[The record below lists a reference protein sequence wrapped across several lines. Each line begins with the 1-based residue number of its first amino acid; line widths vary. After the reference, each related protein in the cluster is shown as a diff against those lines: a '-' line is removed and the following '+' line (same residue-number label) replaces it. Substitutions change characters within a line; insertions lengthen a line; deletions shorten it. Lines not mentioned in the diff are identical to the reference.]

1 MRRKEVESKVEPK
14 GRVRAVDFGSN
25 TSFQRSKS
33 AILVSISVS
42 FNCTILASVLNLCPS
57 CCLSLV
63 SSKYFAPRASDIQ
76 TERKKHAE
84 W

>member
-1 MRRKEVESKVEPK
+1 MSRRKEVERKVEPK
-14 GRVRAVDFGSN
+14 GRVRAADFRSN
-25 TSFQRSKS
+25 TYFRSKS

-42 FNCTILASVLNLCPS
+42 FNCTILASVLTLCAS

-63 SSKYFAPRASDIQ
+63 SSKYFSPRVADIQ
-76 TERKKHAE
+76 TERNKHAD